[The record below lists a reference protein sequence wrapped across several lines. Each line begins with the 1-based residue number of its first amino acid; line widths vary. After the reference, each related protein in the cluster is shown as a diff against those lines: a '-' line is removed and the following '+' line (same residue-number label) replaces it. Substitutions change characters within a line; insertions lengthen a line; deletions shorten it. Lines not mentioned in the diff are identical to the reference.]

1 MKLLLF
7 TIAIA
12 SASTSP
18 SEQTCEKVSL
28 LRSEM
33 NILLLF
39 LTDKEKHEKE
49 CPELE
54 WEQPDIE
61 VYKKERRP
69 LLPPEC
75 GD

>member
-1 MKLLLF
+1 
-7 TIAIA
+7 
-12 SASTSP
+12 
-18 SEQTCEKVSL
+18 
-28 LRSEM
+28 M

-69 LLPPEC
+69 PTPARMWRLNNRVVLC
-75 GD
+75 YY